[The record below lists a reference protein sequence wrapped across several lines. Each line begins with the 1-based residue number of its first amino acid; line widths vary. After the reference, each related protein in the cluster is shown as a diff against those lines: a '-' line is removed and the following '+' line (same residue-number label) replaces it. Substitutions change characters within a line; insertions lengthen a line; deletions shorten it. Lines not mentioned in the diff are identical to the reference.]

1 MIKMNNT
8 YSDIQEMKTIVE
20 EFITEADENY
30 ENYDINEI
38 LDEIVDYDY
47 ENGYSFNELF
57 YNKIEFWD
65 IAEKYE
71 LDKDYSDMTNNELLD
86 NLEDAIN
93 EEDEFTVEQ
102 LRKEILNRM
111 NGN

>member
-1 MIKMNNT
+1 MNNT

-20 EFITEADENY
+20 EFITKADENHA
-30 ENYDINEI
+30 NYDINEI

-47 ENGYSFNELF
+47 DNGYSFNEFF

-111 NGN
+111 NSN